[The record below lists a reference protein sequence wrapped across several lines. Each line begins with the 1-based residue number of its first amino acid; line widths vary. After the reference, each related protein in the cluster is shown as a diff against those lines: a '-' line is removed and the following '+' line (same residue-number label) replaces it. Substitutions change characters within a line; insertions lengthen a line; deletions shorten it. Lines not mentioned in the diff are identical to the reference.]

1 MILSF
6 KLMLERLFL
15 NSGAEVQSSHAFA
28 LWSTIA
34 LLVLICFLAGWA
46 CRRFVTPII
55 LKLVENTTTKLDDY
69 LLNKPV
75 LNAVWH
81 FLPGLVFL
89 ILVPL
94 CFSEGSD
101 AHLLKIMISGTQ
113 IYLTLSGC
121 MLITAFLSNISTF
134 TTEQEAAERHHI
146 VVIVQFLK
154 IVVYIFCLVIIIA
167 LLLGRNPLGMVAGLG
182 AAMTVLL
189 FVFKDTIL
197 GLVAGVQLSAN
208 KMLKTGDW
216 ITISDLGINGIVE
229 RMSLTTVKVRN
240 FDNTVSTVP
249 PYTLVSQSFQN
260 WDGMFGRD
268 ARRVKR
274 IICIDAQ
281 SVKELNKNELDN
293 LKRKKLITAS
303 ELKQIEEGEVQAVNL
318 TIFRHYVERKLKG
331 NDRVL
336 SDEKWQWIMAR
347 ITETGPH
354 GIALELWF
362 YLNETRFVAYEN
374 LAGTIVEAFI
384 AVLPQFSL
392 RLFQAPSSYDF
403 ASLASHCNEKVD

>member
-1 MILSF
+1 MIFSF

-15 NSGAEVQSSHAFA
+15 DSGVEAQGSHAFA
-28 LWSTIA
+28 LWSTIG
-34 LLVLICFLAGWA
+34 LLAIVCFLAGWA
-46 CRRFVTPII
+46 CRRFVTPVI
-55 LKLVENTTTKLDDY
+55 LRLVENTSTKLDDY

-94 CFSEGSD
+94 CFTEGED
-101 AHLLKIMISGTQ
+101 AHLLRIILSATQ
-113 IYLTLSGC
+113 IYLTVAGC
-121 MLITAFLSNISTF
+121 QLITAFLSNISTF

-154 IVVYIFCLVIIIA
+154 IVAYIFCLVIIVA

-216 ITISDLGINGIVE
+216 ITISSLGINGIVE

-274 IICIDAQ
+274 TIRIDAQ
-281 SVKELNKNELDN
+281 SVKELSKDELDN
-293 LKRKKLITAS
+293 LRRKKLVTAA
-303 ELKQIEEGEVQAVNL
+303 ELKQIEGGDAQSVNL
-318 TIFRHYVERKLKG
+318 TLFRHYVERKLKE
-331 NDRVL
+331 NESVL
-336 SDEKWQWIMAR
+336 SDEKWQWVMAR
-347 ITETGPH
+347 IAETGPQ
-354 GIALELWF
+354 GVEIELWF

-374 LAGTIVEAFI
+374 IAGTIIEGFI
-384 AVLPQFSL
+384 AALPHFSL
-392 RLFQAPSSYDF
+392 RLYQSPSGHDF
-403 ASLASHCNEKVD
+403 SNLSNAIASKVD